1 MNKIRVVIVDD
12 HTIFRMGLKSL
23 LGTHPNIE
31 VVADIGDGQTA
42 VRRIPH
48 LRPDVVIMD
57 LMMPSMDG
65 VEATKRLLERMPG
78 AHVLALTSDCTSDTI
93 HAALEAGACGV
104 VIKTLDFDELIS
116 AIHGAA
122 VGERVLSAEIEQIL
136 AEDPPV
142 LSLSPR
148 QTEML
153 KGIMSGLSNTDLSMR
168 HGISKSVV
176 KEHLSALYVKLGAA
190 NRAEAIAIA
199 TRKHLIRER

>member
-23 LGTHPNIE
+23 LGTHPQIE
-31 VVADIGDGQTA
+31 IIADFGDGAAA

-48 LRPDVVIMD
+48 LKPDVVIMD
-57 LMMPSMDG
+57 LMMPTMDG
-65 VEATKRLLERMPG
+65 IETTRRLLEQLPE

-93 HAALEAGACGV
+93 NAALEAGACGV
-104 VIKTLDFDELIS
+104 VLKTLDFDELIS
-116 AIHGAA
+116 AIYSAS

-142 LSLSPR
+142 LRLSPR
-148 QTEML
+148 QREML
-153 KGIMSGLSNTDLSMR
+153 AGIMNGLSNTDLSMR
-168 HGISKSVV
+168 LDISKSVV